1 MIKLFQFL
9 LVLMLTL
16 CLGFAYASSE
26 INTDYSV
33 NKSDWAA
40 VMRYRMPLFLCTI
53 DSPFVKCSDVSQS
66 QCKEL
71 ALKTVDSC
79 LSDNDKSI
87 PRLLN
92 KTESGDWGAVI
103 GDCSGRKLF
112 SSIEFK
118 EDKNL
123 ICSEY
128 LKPSA
133 AISELPQDRIKE
145 MISNSPNLI
154 QLDAEMQN
162 LYHQIELS
170 TQNIDAELQGL
181 LGQIDSKESAV
192 DSGTHINNTIRKKQ
206 LLWENTVKNQCKST
220 ECLEKAYIKRIDEM
234 KKIK

>member
-1 MIKLFQFL
+1 MAKLFQFL
-9 LVLMLTL
+9 MFTL

-26 INTDYSV
+26 IDTDYSV

-53 DSPFVKCSDVSQS
+53 DSPFVKCSNVSES

-79 LSDNDKSI
+79 LFDNGKSI

-112 SSIEFK
+112 NSIEFK

-128 LKPSA
+128 LKPLSS
-133 AISELPQDRIKE
+133 ISELPQDRIKE
-145 MISNSPNLI
+145 MISTSPNLI
-154 QLDAEMQN
+154 QLDIEMQN

-181 LGQIDSKESAV
+181 LGQIDSQESAV
-192 DSGTHINNTIRKKQ
+192 DSGTHINTIRQKQ

-220 ECLEKAYIKRIDEM
+220 ECLEKAYIKRIDEI